1 MAYRVAF
8 IDDHDIVRSGFAQ
21 LLALEDDIQVVG
33 EFSSAKQARA
43 GLPALQANICIC
55 DISMP
60 DESGLD
66 LLKDFPSGMG
76 VIMLSMHDSPAL
88 VEMALERG
96 ARGFLSKRCKPEDLV
111 NAVRTVGSGGVYLMA
126 EIAQK
131 LARVAID
138 PLTRRE
144 REVAVLLAQGMEVR
158 DIAESLGLSPKTVHV
173 HRANLFAKL
182 GVSNNVE
189 LAKQVLNL

>member
-1 MAYRVAF
+1 MTYRVAF
-8 IDDHDIVRSGFAQ
+8 IDDHDIVRSGFVQ
-21 LLALEDDIQVVG
+21 LLSMEDDIQVVG
-33 EFSSAKQARA
+33 EFSSAEQARA
-43 GLPALQANICIC
+43 GLPGLNPHICIC

-60 DESGLD
+60 DQSGLD
-66 LLKDFPSGMG
+66 LLNDIPSGIG

-96 ARGFLSKRCKPEDLV
+96 AKGFLSKRCKPDDLIT
-111 NAVRTVGSGGVYLMA
+111 AVRTVGGGGVYLMP
-126 EIAQK
+126 EIAQR
-131 LARVAID
+131 LVQVAVD

-144 REVAVLLAQGMEVR
+144 REVAILLAQGMEVR
-158 DIAESLGLSPKTVHV
+158 EIAESLGLSPKTVHV

-189 LAKQVLNL
+189 LAKRVLNL

>member
-1 MAYRVAF
+1 
-8 IDDHDIVRSGFAQ
+8 
-21 LLALEDDIQVVG
+21 
-33 EFSSAKQARA
+33 
-43 GLPALQANICIC
+43 
-55 DISMP
+55 MP

-66 LLKDFPSGMG
+66 LLKDLPSGMG

-144 REVAVLLAQGMEVR
+144 REVAVLLSAWSSFIGAFIATCGMV
-158 DIAESLGLSPKTVHV
+158 
-173 HRANLFAKL
+173 LFAPL
-182 GVSNNVE
+182 
-189 LAKQVLNL
+189 LAKWAIAFGPAP

>member
-43 GLPALQANICIC
+43 GLPGLQANICIC

-66 LLKDFPSGMG
+66 LLKDLPSAMG